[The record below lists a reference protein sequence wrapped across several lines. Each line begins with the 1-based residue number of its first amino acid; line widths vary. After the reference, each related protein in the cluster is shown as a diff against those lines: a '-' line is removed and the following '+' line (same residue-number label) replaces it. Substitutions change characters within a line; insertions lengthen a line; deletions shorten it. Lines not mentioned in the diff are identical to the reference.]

1 MPRRLLRLPV
11 RLSTRVSASA
21 SVVVSRGVAPVALVA
36 LVALV
41 GVILG
46 TAAPARAEPP
56 EPAGPAR
63 YYVVASIGTT
73 VAYQPPSGSASGW
86 QHDVSPSVGFGRE
99 LSETVSVEVDAGP
112 TYVRGHYAG
121 FSLVPGAVWIF
132 SSHAYAAARVV
143 VPVDPELNLVLAPGI
158 GVAERLGK
166 AAVVVAELNVS
177 SAVGRG
183 DLDLGVALTVGALY
197 AF

>member
-1 MPRRLLRLPV
+1 MSRRLLRLV
-11 RLSTRVSASA
+11 VQLSARLSVTA
-21 SVVVSRGVAPVALVA
+21 GVALVA
-36 LVALV
+36 
-41 GVILG
+41 VILG
-46 TAAPARAEPP
+46 VAPPARAEQT
-56 EPAGPAR
+56 EPAAPAR
-63 YYVVASIGTT
+63 YYVVASVGTT

-86 QHDVSPSVGFGRE
+86 QHHVSPSVGFGHE

-143 VPVDPELNLVLAPGI
+143 VPVDPELNLVLAPGV
-158 GVAERLGK
+158 GVAERIGK
-166 AAVVVAELNVS
+166 AGVVVAELNVS